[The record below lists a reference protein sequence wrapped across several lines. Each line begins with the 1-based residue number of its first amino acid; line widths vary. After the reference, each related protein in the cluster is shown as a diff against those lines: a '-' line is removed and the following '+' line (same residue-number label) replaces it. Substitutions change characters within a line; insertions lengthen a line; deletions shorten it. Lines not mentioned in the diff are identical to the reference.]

1 MVFNNVGEI
10 FDFIDNIRAEI
21 TKEVSSL
28 SAEELNFRPREDSWT
43 IAEIVEH
50 LGKTET
56 GITMIFLKL
65 LKKAEA
71 ENLSSDG
78 NFNAPIS
85 FVEQARASSAV
96 KIEAPEQ
103 VRPTGSASLEA
114 SLTVLQKSRETLA
127 ALHPRFENFDHS
139 ASRFPHPFFGEI
151 NLYQW
156 LAVIGL
162 HDARHLNQI
171 RNILAERE
179 KQLKN

>member
-1 MVFNNVGEI
+1 MIFNSVKEI
-10 FDFIDNIRAEI
+10 FDFIENTR
-21 TKEVSSL
+21 TQLVTTVSAL
-28 SAEELNFRPREDSWT
+28 SVEELNFRPREDSWT

-71 ENLSSDG
+71 ENLASDG
-78 NFNAPIS
+78 IFSAPIS

-103 VRPTGSASLEA
+103 VRPNGDAPLAVSLA
-114 SLTVLQKSRETLA
+114 ALAKSRETLA
-127 ALHPRFENFDHS
+127 ALQPRFENFDHS
-139 ASRFPHPFFGEI
+139 AAIFPHPFFGEI

-162 HDARHLNQI
+162 HEMRHLNQI
-171 RNILAERE
+171 RNILEE
-179 KQLKN
+179 QKNRSQN